1 MMKRTRQGLVACAF
15 AACAVLSFA
24 FSGCSRDE
32 AAPPAEPAAAPSA
45 AAEAAPPAEPVKVVS
60 RLADPAYKTALDGQM
75 AEMSSLLKTRDGVAA
90 KMRGMVNAARAR
102 LATDDEAAVTAE
114 LAKDPEWVGLRA
126 RFADL
131 NKALEDNRRRSAEV
145 VRRKITAE
153 TKEVNLK

>member
-32 AAPPAEPAAAPSA
+32 AASPAEPA
-45 AAEAAPPAEPVKVVS
+45 AAPPAEPVKVVS

-90 KMRGMVNAARAR
+90 KMRGMVNAVRAR
-102 LATDDEAAVTAE
+102 LATDDEAAVAAE

-145 VRRKITAE
+145 VRRKISSE

>member
-1 MMKRTRQGLVACAF
+1 MMKRTRQGLVAYAF
-15 AACAVLSFA
+15 AACAALSFA

-32 AAPPAEPAAAPSA
+32 AAPPAEPAAAPA

-75 AEMSSLLKTRDGVAA
+75 AEMSSLLKTRAGVAA
-90 KMRGMVNAARAR
+90 KMRGMVNAVRAR

-114 LAKDPEWVGLRA
+114 LEKDPEWVGLRA

>member
-1 MMKRTRQGLVACAF
+1 MMKRTRQGLVAYAF
-15 AACAVLSFA
+15 AACAALSFA

-32 AAPPAEPAAAPSA
+32 AAPPAEPA
-45 AAEAAPPAEPVKVVS
+45 AAPPAEPVKVVS

-90 KMRGMVNAARAR
+90 KMRGMVNAVRAR
-102 LATDDEAAVTAE
+102 LATDDEAAVAAE
-114 LAKDPEWVGLRA
+114 LAKDPEWAGLRA
-126 RFADL
+126 RIADL

-145 VRRKITAE
+145 VRRKISSE

>member
-1 MMKRTRQGLVACAF
+1 MMKRTRQGLVAYAF
-15 AACAVLSFA
+15 AACAALSFA

-32 AAPPAEPAAAPSA
+32 AAPPAEPAAAPA
-45 AAEAAPPAEPVKVVS
+45 AAEAAPPAEPVKVAP

-75 AEMSSLLKTRDGVAA
+75 AEMSSLLKTRAGVAA
-90 KMRGMVNAARAR
+90 KMRGMVNAVRAR

-114 LAKDPEWVGLRA
+114 LEKDPEWVGLRA

-145 VRRKITAE
+145 VRRKISSE

>member
-1 MMKRTRQGLVACAF
+1 MMKRTRQGLVAYAF

-60 RLADPAYKTALDGQM
+60 RLADPAYKTALDGQ
-75 AEMSSLLKTRDGVAA
+75 AADRAALLKTRDGVAA

-102 LATDDEAAVTAE
+102 LATDDEAAITAE
-114 LAKDPEWVGLRA
+114 LAKDPEWAGLRA
-126 RFADL
+126 RIADL

-145 VRRKITAE
+145 VRRKIMSE

>member
-1 MMKRTRQGLVACAF
+1 MMKRTRQGLVAYAC
-15 AACAVLSFA
+15 AACAALSFA

-32 AAPPAEPAAAPSA
+32 AAPPAEPA
-45 AAEAAPPAEPVKVVS
+45 AAPPAEPVKVVS

-90 KMRGMVNAARAR
+90 KMRGMVNAVRAR
-102 LATDDEAAVTAE
+102 LATDDEAAVAAE
-114 LAKDPEWVGLRA
+114 LAKDPEWAGLRA
-126 RFADL
+126 RIADL

-145 VRRKITAE
+145 VRRKISSE

>member
-1 MMKRTRQGLVACAF
+1 MMKRTRQGLVAYAF
-15 AACAVLSFA
+15 AACAALSFA

-32 AAPPAEPAAAPSA
+32 AAPPAEPA
-45 AAEAAPPAEPVKVVS
+45 AAPPAEPVKVVS

-75 AEMSSLLKTRDGVAA
+75 AEMSSLLKTRAGVAA
-90 KMRGMVNAARAR
+90 KMRGMVNAVRAR

-114 LAKDPEWVGLRA
+114 LEKDPEWVGLRA